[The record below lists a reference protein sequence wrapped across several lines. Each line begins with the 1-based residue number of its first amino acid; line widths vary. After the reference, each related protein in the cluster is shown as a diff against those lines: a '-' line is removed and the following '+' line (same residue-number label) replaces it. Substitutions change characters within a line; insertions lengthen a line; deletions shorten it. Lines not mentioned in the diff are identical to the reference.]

1 MTSLLTALFL
11 AQPALAPSSNPP
23 AEKHCYFIRIFPI
36 PKDFKDRIE
45 IPPARTPARMDE
57 VSPNCWAAPPANLV
71 RPDKPSSPM
80 PPAQAA
86 PAASRPGKNGQP
98 K

>member
-11 AQPALAPSSNPP
+11 VQPGLAPTSSPP
-23 AEKHCYFIRIFPI
+23 AEKHCYFIRIFQI

-45 IPPARTPARMDE
+45 IPSSPAPAKLE
-57 VSPNCWAAPPANLV
+57 ELSPNCWAAPPANLV
-71 RPDKPSSPM
+71 RKDRPANPLPPTQA
-80 PPAQAA
+80 PPATGR
-86 PAASRPGKNGQP
+86 ASRNGQP

>member
-11 AQPALAPSSNPP
+11 VQPGLAPTSNPP

-36 PKDFKDRIE
+36 PKNFKDRIE
-45 IPPARTPARMDE
+45 IPASPAPARLE
-57 VSPNCWAAPPANLV
+57 QLSPNCWAAPPANLV
-71 RPDKPSSPM
+71 QKDKPDIPI
-80 PPAQAA
+80 PPNGD
-86 PAASRPGKNGQP
+86 PAGKSGQP